1 MSDLDVHAAV
11 LDLRVVERAPGFT
24 LLEPVLTFE
33 SRAIA
38 QEMTEKLLNDNPD
51 IRGLYVAGGGIT
63 GAIAAL
69 HSTGRAGSLVV
80 VGYELMDVTRAAL
93 LDGTLTFVISHPLA
107 RIAQETLAGMVRAV
121 SAPNEGG
128 NFTTILP
135 FEIYTRENI

>member
-1 MSDLDVHAAV
+1 
-11 LDLRVVERAPGFT
+11 
-24 LLEPVLTFE
+24 
-33 SRAIA
+33 
-38 QEMTEKLLNDNPD
+38 MTEKLLNDNPD
-51 IRGLYVAGGGIT
+51 ICGLYVAGGGIT

-135 FEIYTRENI
+135 FEIHTRENI